1 MGHVSV
7 YELSTASSA
16 ALLIVENGLTVLK
29 TATKSES
36 GGRLGTNPSQHSF
49 KEFSPLFPVR
59 VRSGQEKG
67 FTYAGDTL
75 TFASRDCF
83 NVSLHV

>member
-1 MGHVSV
+1 V
-7 YELSTASSA
+7 YEVATARLA
-16 ALLIVENGLTVLK
+16 VLLIVKNGLTVLK

-49 KEFSPLFPVR
+49 QKLSPLFLVR

-83 NVSLHV
+83 NLSLHM